1 MKPEQKQE
9 QAVTPQQEQSLDIG
23 LGMMYRIFFFLLLS
37 LFLLCDNAIMKIT
50 KATLIADPRVQR
62 LLKNPNW
69 KHAAEAA
76 MDYIFN
82 GTECQIASWRKSST
96 WAQVTMVWE
105 ELNKTR

>member
-1 MKPEQKQE
+1 MDGAPG
-9 QAVTPQQEQSLDIG
+9 T
-23 LGMMYRIFFFLLLS
+23 RLS
-37 LFLLCDNAIMKIT
+37 LFLLCKDVVMKIT

-69 KHAAEAA
+69 KPAADAA

-96 WAQVTMVWE
+96 WAQMMMVWE
-105 ELNKTR
+105 ELNKAR

>member
-1 MKPEQKQE
+1 MMRRSLLVGPDMGTYR
-9 QAVTPQQEQSLDIG
+9 AVSFSLV
-23 LGMMYRIFFFLLLS
+23 LSLSLLLS
-37 LFLLCDNAIMKIT
+37 LFLLCENATMKIT

-76 MDYIFN
+76 IDYIFN

-96 WAQVTMVWE
+96 WAQVMMVWE

>member
-1 MKPEQKQE
+1 M
-9 QAVTPQQEQSLDIG
+9 
-23 LGMMYRIFFFLLLS
+23 LS
-37 LFLLCDNAIMKIT
+37 LFLLCENAIMKIT
-50 KATLIADPRVQR
+50 KAILIADPRVER